1 MEWQLDEQRLLKAV
15 SIQLKANEGFSF
27 IFVWRKW
34 TVQSTFTPKFVN
46 GLDFFGSNAVDD

>member
-15 SIQLKANEGFSF
+15 SIQLKANEVFSF

-34 TVQSTFTPKFVN
+34 TAQSTFTPKFVN